1 MIDAGEEDGRPYI
14 VFEYVEGETLKDR
27 IRRMGRLPVDEAIAY
42 AIEIARA
49 LGAAHARHIVH
60 RDVKPQNVLIDEE
73 GSAKVTD
80 FGIAR
85 SLDEEGLTAD
95 GRVLGTT
102 DYVSPEQALGHD
114 VNGQSDI
121 YSLGVVLYEMLTGD
135 VPFHGENQVAVA
147 MKHVREDLPDVQ
159 TRRPDVS
166 AGLAAILD
174 RMTDKHLEHRYPD
187 ARTLEV
193 DLEDAL
199 AVEAAR
205 TGPRHRRGDRRHR
218 HAARER
224 APPRCRSASAAASRS
239 SPSSASLLLAGAV
252 AAVLLLQGVERTQR
266 GTGAGHGQAAGGH
279 ARSSRSSAPA
289 PRTSTRSATT
299 TSTPTRRRLAVD
311 KDPGTSWTTESYSG
325 GTLAG
330 KAGVGL
336 YVDAAPGVSRHLDR
350 DRHARAR
357 LAGGDPRRARRRRPD
372 ARPARAR
379 VAEGRRRHRRR
390 KRQRF
395 TLRTDGKRYRYYLVW
410 ITKLPPGP
418 SASRSPRSAVP
429 EAADLARTR
438 APRAR
443 RGSARARA
451 PAAGRRPTG
460 TTARSPPT
468 SSGSRSSAV
477 MPGSVLSSL
486 TSTRPPSSTK
496 KSTRASPEQPTRRN
510 VSRAS
515 ACTSSIDR
523 GIHPRRDLAAPRRPA
538 RTWPR
543 SRTNRPPAAR
553 PRRQRRLRL
562 PVARHRALDL
572 DPGRERLDD
581 RQPVVLERGLQ
592 RPVELLRRTAPSRS
606 PPTSPA
612 APA

>member
-1 MIDAGEEDGRPYI
+1 MSTLVGMQLNGRYRLDAQIGAGGMSTVYRAFDSVLERRVAVKLMHREIAADTDQLERFRREARSVAQLSHPHIVGVIDAGEEDGRPYI

-121 YSLGVVLYEMLTGD
+121 YSLGIVLYEMLVGD

-187 ARTLEV
+187 AGTLEI

-205 TGPRHRRGDRRHR
+205 QGRATGEATAVIATLPESARRRLPFRLRRKVPIF
-218 HAARER
+218 AVIGM
-224 APPRCRSASAAASRS
+224 
-239 SPSSASLLLAGAV
+239 LLLGGAV
-252 AAVLLLQGVERTQR
+252 AAVLLLQGVEHTQR
-266 GTGAGHGQAAGGH
+266 GTGAGRDKPPAGTKVVSV
-279 ARSSRSSAPA
+279 R
-289 PRTSTRSATT
+289 RTSAQDFD
-299 TSTPTRRRLAVD
+299 PIGKDDEHADEAHLAVD
-311 KDPGTSWTTESYSG
+311 KDPGTAWTTESYSG

-336 YVDAAPGVSRHLDR
+336 YIDAAPGVSATKIEIDTPKPGWQAEIHVAPDG
-350 DRHARAR
+350 DAPTQAPGKGDEWQKV
-357 LAGGDPRRARRRRPD
+357 GGGT
-372 ARPARAR
+372 
-379 VAEGRRRHRRR
+379 VRR
-390 KRQRF
+390 KHQRF

-410 ITKLPPGP
+410 ITKLPPNQERVEI
-418 SASRSPRSAVP
+418 SEV
-429 EAADLARTR
+429 
-438 APRAR
+438 
-443 RGSARARA
+443 
-451 PAAGRRPTG
+451 
-460 TTARSPPT
+460 
-468 SSGSRSSAV
+468 
-477 MPGSVLSSL
+477 SL
-486 TSTRPPSSTK
+486 FRKTQT
-496 KSTRASPEQPTRRN
+496 
-510 VSRAS
+510 
-515 ACTSSIDR
+515 
-523 GIHPRRDLAAPRRPA
+523 
-538 RTWPR
+538 
-543 SRTNRPPAAR
+543 
-553 PRRQRRLRL
+553 
-562 PVARHRALDL
+562 
-572 DPGRERLDD
+572 
-581 RQPVVLERGLQ
+581 
-592 RPVELLRRTAPSRS
+592 
-606 PPTSPA
+606 
-612 APA
+612 